1 MTAMIA
7 RLNADVLPKIGTV
20 WTLFAIIL
28 AALALLDP
36 VQFWPSLRFAFDA
49 LLSTLPFIVFAVAL
63 IAGLNATGAASELSK
78 IFEGREVRMI
88 FLAAIF
94 GGLAPFCSC
103 EGIPFIA
110 ALLAVGTPL
119 SAVMAFWLAS
129 PLIDPP
135 SLVITAGAI
144 GWHFA
149 IGKAVAAVGIG
160 IVGGFAIKWIVASG
174 ALAEPLKERP
184 ASGCG
189 SCGADPLSGN
199 AVWAFWKEDERIA
212 TFKASAI
219 ENFAFLM
226 KWLAFAYLLESLLI
240 AYVPAESIASV
251 VGGEGL
257 FPIILSALV
266 GAPAYLNGYAAPP
279 LVAGLMDQGMTAG
292 AAMAF
297 MVAGS
302 VSSIPAMTA
311 VFALVKK
318 QVFALYVALGFLGA
332 VGSGVIYG
340 AMA

>member
-1 MTAMIA
+1 MTAIIA
-7 RLNADVLPKIGTV
+7 RLNADVLPKLGTV

-36 VQFWPSLRFAFDA
+36 AQFWPSLRFAFDA

-103 EGIPFIA
+103 EVIPFIA

-189 SCGADPLSGN
+189 SCGADPLSAN

-212 TFKASAI
+212 TFKASAL

-240 AYVPAESIASV
+240 AYVPAGVSQRRCCTSAGRRAYGSGHDCRCRHGV
-251 VGGEGL
+251 HGGRFGQLHSRYDRRFRIGEK
-257 FPIILSALV
+257 
-266 GAPAYLNGYAAPP
+266 
-279 LVAGLMDQGMTAG
+279 AGLRALRG
-292 AAMAF
+292 AR
-297 MVAGS
+297 
-302 VSSIPAMTA
+302 
-311 VFALVKK
+311 L
-318 QVFALYVALGFLGA
+318 
-332 VGSGVIYG
+332 SGRCWQRRHLWCDGI
-340 AMA
+340 ATLKIR